1 MKFAKSLILVTAIVV
16 ALVAPALQQ
25 TAKADDKIELSIT
38 WWGSQTRHDKTIAVI
53 ELYEQQNPNIDIV
66 YEFAGWSDYFTLL
79 TTKASG
85 GNLPDIMQQDYAYL
99 QEWQSRDLLM
109 PLDDYIA
116 SGAIDLSSVNPMVID
131 SGKVDDQVY
140 GVVLGTN
147 SQAVMIDTD
156 LLAQAGVEMPSPNWT
171 WTEFEDSCLAIHE
184 ALNIWCFGGTLA
196 DEALWKSLF
205 LGYGEW
211 AFNEDG
217 TALGYEDDQPVVD
230 YFNMILRLMDAGAI
244 PTAEEWAEYRDLG
257 PEGNPIVTG
266 KAVMAYHWSNQVSA
280 VSNAAGEGRNFRL
293 WHLPRPEGGQPENY
307 VKPSQFFSVT
317 SQAKHPDEAA
327 AFINFFTNSME
338 ANNILAAERGV
349 PVSSV
354 VRDQLAVTLSPMQ
367 QEMFDF
373 LARVEAD
380 SSPVPPADPAGWA
393 EIRDNVYGPQFSDP
407 ILYGELS
414 PEEGAAYLREET
426 NNILAQNK

>member
-1 MKFAKSLILVTAIVV
+1 
-16 ALVAPALQQ
+16 
-25 TAKADDKIELSIT
+25 
-38 WWGSQTRHDKTIAVI
+38 
-53 ELYEQQNPNIDIV
+53 
-66 YEFAGWSDYFTLL
+66 
-79 TTKASG
+79 
-85 GNLPDIMQQDYAYL
+85 MQQDYAYL